1 MNKAPSEW
9 NLKQQLENWLG
20 KKVTA
25 ELHYNLPP
33 QELFQRALKR
43 KEGVLTSTGALRIAD
58 LPVDRRGRSPKD
70 KFFVKDPKSKE
81 SERIHWGAVNQPIER
96 PVFEAIKKKL
106 FAFLAR
112 QKELFVFD
120 GYAGA
125 HPTHRIKLRVVN
137 TQASQNLTAHHLFIR
152 PETGVTPKHQSPDL
166 TLVSAPDLHLK
177 GKQDG
182 VATDAAILV
191 DIKNQLILI
200 IGAPYDGEMKKAVFT
215 YLNYLYMEKEAILP
229 MHASAS
235 LAKNGDCVIFCG
247 LSGTGKSTLSA
258 RNLTVVADDELGWDP
273 ELGIFNFE
281 GGIFPKTENL
291 DETQEPELFHG
302 IRDTAVVQSVP
313 FLTDKKGEIQKKNG
327 KPILDY
333 KNPYLNEDEKKHNI
347 VTTNGRVVVPLYH
360 LPKSVQ
366 SGLGGNP
373 KVLFFLTM
381 DAWGVLP
388 PLSVIKDPKMIQY
401 LFLSGYT
408 AKAPGTEVGDTTTE
422 PSATFSALFGEP
434 FFPCHYQE
442 YSDRLMKLVKKL
454 KVKVYL
460 LNTGWSGGKYGVGKR
475 MSLNKVTIPLR
486 DAAMNNT
493 LNLAPKNLTE
503 HSIFKG
509 LWIPK
514 TVPGISD
521 PTLLDPKSSWPK
533 EKQSQYNDIAR
544 ALVCRFQANA
554 KNKGFA
560 ALIP

>member
-1 MNKAPSEW
+1 MSKRSSAW
-9 NLKQQLENWLG
+9 NLQHQLENWLG
-20 KKVTA
+20 KKVSGP
-25 ELHYNLPP
+25 LHYNLPP
-33 QELFQRALKR
+33 TELFQRAIKR
-43 KEGVLTSTGALRIAD
+43 KEGVETSTGALRVTD

-81 SERIHWGAVNQPIER
+81 AERIHWGAVNQPIER
-96 PVFEAIKKKL
+96 PTFEKIKKKL
-106 FAFLAR
+106 FAFLAQ
-112 QKELFVFD
+112 QKELFIFD

-152 PETGVTPKHQSPDL
+152 PETGVTPKHQPPDL
-166 TLVSAPDLHLK
+166 TLISAPDLHLN
-177 GKQDG
+177 GKKEG
-182 VATDAAILV
+182 VVSDAAILI

-215 YLNYLYMEKEAILP
+215 YLNYRYMEKEAILP

-258 RNLTVVADDELGWDP
+258 RSLTVVADDELGWDP

-291 DETQEPELFHG
+291 DESQEPELSRG

-313 FLTDKKGEIQKKNG
+313 LIQNKKG
-327 KPILDY
+327 KPILDF

-347 VTTNGRVVVPLYH
+347 VTSNGRVVVPLYH

-373 KVLFFLTM
+373 KALFFLTM

-442 YSDRLMKLVKKL
+442 YADRLMKLVKKL

-493 LNLAPKNLTE
+493 LDLSQKNLVE
-503 HSIFKG
+503 HPIFKG
-509 LWIPK
+509 LWLPK
-514 TVPGISD
+514 TVPGISN
-521 PTLLDPKSSWPK
+521 TALLDPKSSWPK
-533 EKQSQYNDIAR
+533 EKQSQYDDIAR
-544 ALVCRFQANA
+544 ALVYRFQANA